1 MRKALI
7 LIAVLSMPGCGR
19 PAGDPEPGMRTI
31 DCALAGAA
39 VFAGQCRVETAGD
52 VLIVHQPDGGFRRL
66 RKVDDGRGVIAADGV
81 EDAHVAWAP
90 DGRLEV
96 TLGQDRYRFPAKVR
110 PDNAKT
116 P

>member
-7 LIAVLSMPGCGR
+7 LIAVLAIPGCGR
-19 PAGDPEPGMRTI
+19 PQGDPEPEMRTI
-31 DCALAGAA
+31 DCALAGATA
-39 VFAGQCRVETAGD
+39 FAAQCRVETAGD

-66 RKVDDGRGVIAADGV
+66 RKVADGRGVIAADGV
-81 EDAHVAWAP
+81 EDAHVAWIA

-96 TLGQDRYRFPAKVR
+96 TLGQDRYRFPARTR
-110 PDNAKT
+110 PDNAGK